1 MQGSSLRSIVAAVCI
16 AGVCACSSDESPVAP
31 YQPYD
36 FSSIL
41 ADYSNHV
48 VVPTYLSLLLQS
60 DALVDAIAALDAA
73 PADQAMLDAVA
84 DAWRAVRA
92 PWESS
97 DAFRFGPAESIQS
110 SLDSWPVDRLQIDA
124 VLASESELTPEF
136 VRGLGPGLR
145 GYHAIEYLLFRDG
158 ATRAAATLT
167 GRERDYLAAAARLL
181 LDDITLLHG
190 EWESGFARDFAK
202 AGQKNSPYP
211 TQADAAVE
219 IVDGIIAALDRLA
232 NAKLA
237 DPVLQ
242 QDVELVQ
249 SQYSW
254 NSLRDFEDNLRG
266 ARDAYLGICNGGID
280 AVGIDAFVKSKD
292 EALNW
297 RVRAQLDEA
306 LQALAAIPAPF
317 EQHLSAGAE
326 IDATQDAI
334 RTAIT
339 TLRDTV
345 RPMLAR

>member
-1 MQGSSLRSIVAAVCI
+1 MQASFRSTLAAVLI
-16 AGVCACSSDESPVAP
+16 AGACACSSDDSTVAP
-31 YQPYD
+31 NEPYD
-36 FSSIL
+36 FSAIL
-41 ADYSNHV
+41 SDYSSHV
-48 VVPTYLSLLLQS
+48 VVATYASMLDQS
-60 DALVDAIAALDAA
+60 EALIDAIAAFDAA

-97 DAFRFGPAESIQS
+97 DAFKFGPVETIQP

-124 VLASESELTPEF
+124 VLASESDLTSEF
-136 VRGLGPGLR
+136 VHGLGPGLR
-145 GYHAIEYLLFRDG
+145 GYHTIEYLLFRDG
-158 ATRAAATLT
+158 ATRAAATVSE
-167 GRERDYLAAAARLL
+167 RERDFLAAAAQLL
-181 LDDITLLHG
+181 LADATLLHG
-190 EWESGFARDFAK
+190 EWESGFAQDFAK

-249 SQYSW
+249 SQFSW

-266 ARDAYLGICNGGID
+266 ARDAYLGTGSDGTDALGID
-280 AVGIDAFVKSKD
+280 AYVTSQD
-292 EALNW
+292 EALNR

-306 LQALAAIPAPF
+306 LQALAAMPAPF

-334 RTAIT
+334 RAAIV
-339 TLRDTV
+339 TLRDAV
-345 RPMLAR
+345 RPLLAR

>member
-1 MQGSSLRSIVAAVCI
+1 MQLSLRSILAALLLV
-16 AGVCACSSDESPVAP
+16 GVCACSNDDSTVAP
-31 YQPYD
+31 YEPYD

-41 ADYSNHV
+41 ADYSHHV
-48 VVPTYLSLLLQS
+48 VVPTYLTLLERS
-60 DALVDAIAALDAA
+60 EALVDAIAAFDAA

-97 DAFRFGPAESIQS
+97 DAFMFGPAESLQP

-124 VLASESELTPEF
+124 VLVSESELTPEF

-145 GYHAIEYLLFRDG
+145 GYHTIEYLVFRDG
-158 ATRAAATLT
+158 GTRAAATLT
-167 GRERDYLAAAARLL
+167 AREREYLGAAAQLL
-181 LDDITLLHG
+181 LDDVTLLHG

-202 AGQKNSPYP
+202 AGQKNSAYP
-211 TQADAAVE
+211 TQADAATE
-219 IVDGIIAALDRLA
+219 IVDGIIASLDRLA
-232 NAKLA
+232 NVKLA

-242 QDVELVQ
+242 QNIELVQ

-297 RVRAQLDEA
+297 RVRAQLSEA
-306 LQALAAIPAPF
+306 LEALAAIPAPF
-317 EQHLSAGAE
+317 EQNLAAGAQ

-334 RTAIT
+334 RAAIV
-339 TLRDTV
+339 TLRDDV